1 MRIVPPAGPAG
12 ASPSGTARH
21 LPPPVRRQLSL
32 DALAGQPVADLAA
45 EHHVSRKFVYQQLY
59 RAHGA
64 LDQAFAPAPPEP
76 AQLLFWLP
84 VTKPWLRQLVLGLT
98 LICHSSQRGVQELL
112 RDLFDYPLSLGAI
125 HNILADAVPRARRHS
140 AAQDLRGVRLG
151 AHDEI
156 FQGQRPVLV
165 GVDADSTFCYLLSL
179 EEHRDADT
187 WGVRLLELAERG
199 FAPAATVA
207 DFGLGLRAGQA
218 EALPGVPCRGD
229 VFHAQQDAPALLRYL
244 ENRAYEAIAKRRDL
258 EQRQARHERQQGR
271 KSAGLGGQLGHA
283 RAAEAR
289 AVALADDVAVL
300 LEWLRQD
307 VLALAGPAYAVR
319 GELYDWIVAE
329 LQAREG
335 QYAQRLRPLRTLL
348 QNQRAALLEF
358 ARQLEQDLHALA
370 VAHAVSGAV
379 VEEVRQVVGLP
390 AQGPA
395 RWQRE
400 QALWR
405 QLGPRYPVLR
415 AAVAGLVARV
425 VRASSA
431 VENLNGRLRG
441 YFFLRRQLGSDYL
454 ALLQF
459 FLNHRRYLRSERP
472 ERAGKSPAELLT
484 GQAHPHWLALLG
496 YTPFSRN

>member
-1 MRIVPPAGPAG
+1 MRIVPPTGPAG
-12 ASPSGTARH
+12 AAPSATARH
-21 LPPPVRRQLSL
+21 LPPPVRRRLAL

-45 EHHVSRKFVYQQLY
+45 AHRVSRKFVYQQRR

-64 LDQAFAPAPPEP
+64 LDQAFAPAPAAP

-112 RDLFDYPLSLGAI
+112 ADLFDHPLSLGAI
-125 HNILADAVPRARRHS
+125 HNILAQAVPPARQHN
-140 AAQDLRGVRLG
+140 AAQDLGGVRLG

-165 GVDADSTFCYLLSL
+165 GVDTDSTFCYLLSL

-199 FAPAATVA
+199 WAPEATVA

-218 EALPGVPCRGD
+218 QALPGVPCQGD
-229 VFHAQQDAPALLRYL
+229 VFHAQQDAPALVRYL
-244 ENRAYEAIAKRRDL
+244 ENRAYEALAKCGAL
-258 EQRQARHERQQGR
+258 EQRQARHEWQQGR
-271 KSAGLGGQLGHA
+271 KNAGLGGQLGHA
-283 RAAEAR
+283 RAAAAR
-289 AVALADDVAVL
+289 AVALADDVATL
-300 LEWLRQD
+300 LDWLRHD

-329 LQAREG
+329 LQARE
-335 QYAQRLRPLRTLL
+335 AQQPRLRPLRTLL
-348 QNQRAALLEF
+348 QNQRDVLLEF
-358 ARQLEQDLHALA
+358 ARQLEQDLRA
-370 VAHAVSGAV
+370 VATAQAVPPAL
-379 VEEVRQVVGLP
+379 VEEVRQVLGLP
-390 AQGPA
+390 ARQPQ

-400 QALWR
+400 QVLWQ
-405 QLGPRYPVLR
+405 QLGQRYVALR
-415 AAVAGLVARV
+415 AAVAGVLARV
-425 VRASSA
+425 VRASSV

-441 YFFLRRQLGSDYL
+441 YFFLRRHLGSDYL

-459 FLNHRRYLRSERP
+459 FLNHRRLLRSERP
-472 ERAGKSPAELLT
+472 ERVGKSPAELLT
-484 GQAHPHWLALLG
+484 GQKHPHWLALLG